1 MCCVYVYVCMYVC
14 ICMTRVKKIG
24 NGVSTLSSYR
34 GIVDSLEKFKTGGS
48 AILC

>member
-1 MCCVYVYVCMYVC
+1 MCCVYVYVYVY
-14 ICMTRVKKIG
+14 ITRVKKIG